1 MLGIIPGA
9 VACVAYVC
17 VWLAADG
24 NLLFI
29 YYEGYV
35 LPTLL
40 GAGALMGFSVGA
52 VVGWMSPG
60 GAVGAES
67 WFDKASQVAP
77 WLPALL
83 AAASGSLTA
92 LLVTIAI
99 DGTMEEKLDTRG
111 LVHVS
116 SGGAVVGSVVG
127 VCVSFALRRG
137 RREEEQNADA

>member
-17 VWLAADG
+17 MWLAADG

-35 LPTLL
+35 LPAFL
-40 GAGALMGFSVGA
+40 GAGAVLGLSVGA
-52 VVGWMSPG
+52 VLGWISPG
-60 GAVGAES
+60 GTFGGKS
-67 WFDKASQVAP
+67 WFDKASQVVP
-77 WLPALL
+77 WLPPLL
-83 AAASGSLTA
+83 AAASGSLVA
-92 LLVTIAI
+92 LLVIIAI
-99 DGTMEEKLDTRG
+99 DCTMEEQLDARG
-111 LVHVS
+111 LVQV
-116 SGGAVVGSVVG
+116 SGGGAVVG